1 MYDKTLDKTFN
12 FFAKD
17 IHPETCPSHF
27 KLLMLPFHTSGLHHE
42 LFFKK
47 YMLVELCV
55 ENYATL
61 NGLVNGAN
69 GTFEDYK

>member
-1 MYDKTLDKTFN
+1 VYDKTFGKTFN

-17 IHPETCPSHF
+17 IHPETCLSHF
-27 KLLMLPFHTSGLHHE
+27 KLLMLPFHTSGFHHE

-47 YMLVELCV
+47 YMFVELCV
-55 ENYATL
+55 RNYATL

-69 GTFEDYK
+69 GAFEDYK